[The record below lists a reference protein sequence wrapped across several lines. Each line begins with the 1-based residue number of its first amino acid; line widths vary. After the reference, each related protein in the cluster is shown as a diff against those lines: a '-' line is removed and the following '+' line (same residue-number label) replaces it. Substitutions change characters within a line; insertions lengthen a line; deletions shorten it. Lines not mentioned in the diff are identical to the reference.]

1 MAKEKIAEDLEV
13 LEALKNIDFVE
24 NLYKDQLKGLKLKI
38 EKKKEKMYTSIIIAV
53 IITVITIIMAAESI
67 KCIRVPNSDTQK
79 IYDSILI
86 VFSVGIILVDLAF
99 VYKAIRNIFD
109 FMYQEGNLNIFKTKQ
124 GEYTSIYMERFHGE
138 NQLVKLKD
146 LKSKVAEFRTTEYVY
161 KAEAYKYEEVRHE
174 DFHQAVDSYKIL
186 ILFIE
191 LVSILLIAF
200 MCSFIHF

>member
-24 NLYKDQLKGLKLKI
+24 NLYKDQLKGIKLKI
-38 EKKKEKMYTSIIIAV
+38 EKKKEKMYSSIVIAV
-53 IITVITIIMAAESI
+53 IITVITILMGAESI
-67 KCIRVPNSDTQK
+67 KSIRIPNSGPQK

-86 VFSVGIILVDLAF
+86 VFSVGFLLVDLFF

-109 FMYQEGNLNIFKTKQ
+109 LMYQEGNLSIFKLKQ
-124 GEYTSIYMERFHGE
+124 GEYKSIYMERFHCD
-138 NQLVKLKD
+138 NQLMKLKD
-146 LKSKVAEFRTTEYVY
+146 LKSNVAEYRTTECVY

-174 DFHQAVDSYKIL
+174 DFQQAVDSYKIL

-191 LVSILLIAF
+191 LVSVAVIAF
-200 MCSFIHF
+200 ILSYII